1 MPWAE
6 TSAVQERIRFIAD
19 YDSGLYTMTELC
31 ERFGVSRQT
40 GYKWIHRYREEGAA
54 GLDDRSR
61 APHRCPHRMS
71 QAAERAIVAARRR
84 HPTWG
89 PRKLLAWLADRQPQL
104 ELPSPGRAAALLA
117 RKGLVKPRRRRRR
130 RWEHPGRPRFETKA
144 PNDLWTADFK
154 GEFRLGTRDY
164 CYPLTVADQ
173 HTRYLL
179 GIKAMDGT
187 DGYGVR
193 ERFERIFREVGLPR
207 AIQTDNGSPFAS
219 QGIHG
224 LSQLSVWWIELGI
237 QPVRIQPSHPEQNGA
252 HERMHRTLKAETA
265 RPPATNKRAQQR
277 RFDRF
282 RAIYNEERPHEALN
296 QKPPASRWRPS
307 PRAFPDRTPWPDY
320 PRHFE
325 VRVVSDAGS
334 FVWRRPMFIG
344 SALAQKAIGL
354 EPIDQG
360 IWSVYFHN
368 VLLGRFDEENLK
380 LYP

>member
-193 ERFERIFREVGLPR
+193 ERFERIFPR
-207 AIQTDNGSPFAS
+207 GGPAPRDSDGQRLSICFSRHPRTQSAERLVDRAGHPAGCGSS
-219 QGIHG
+219 
-224 LSQLSVWWIELGI
+224 
-237 QPVRIQPSHPEQNGA
+237 
-252 HERMHRTLKAETA
+252 
-265 RPPATNKRAQQR
+265 PATPNRTGRTSGCTERSRPRRRAR
-277 RFDRF
+277 LRPT
-282 RAIYNEERPHEALN
+282 NELSNADSIASARSTTKSDPT
-296 QKPPASRWRPS
+296 KP
-307 PRAFPDRTPWPDY
+307 
-320 PRHFE
+320 
-325 VRVVSDAGS
+325 
-334 FVWRRPMFIG
+334 
-344 SALAQKAIGL
+344 
-354 EPIDQG
+354 
-360 IWSVYFHN
+360 
-368 VLLGRFDEENLK
+368 
-380 LYP
+380 